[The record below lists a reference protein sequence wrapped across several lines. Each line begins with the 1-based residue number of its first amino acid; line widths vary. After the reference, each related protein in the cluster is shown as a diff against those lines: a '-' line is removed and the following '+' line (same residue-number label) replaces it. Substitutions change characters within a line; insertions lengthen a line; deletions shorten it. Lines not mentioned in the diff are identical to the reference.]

1 MAGNVDLAK
10 AFQAVTKNLA
20 QNQADLN
27 KADEYNHDH
36 GDNIVQVFDMI
47 TKAVKAKKGADVSEQ
62 LAYASQYLAKNNKS
76 GSGQAYSQSLADAA
90 SQFKGQQLTPDKSVG
105 LINALLGGGQDS
117 ASSQA
122 VSPAGDLLGALL
134 GGGQSSSETQPASA
148 AGDLL
153 GALLGGGQPSN
164 ASQPSS
170 PAGDLLGAL
179 LGGGQPSNASQPSSP
194 AGDLLGALLGG
205 GQPSNTSQSS
215 SAAGDILGALL
226 GGGSQSQ
233 NQQQGGVDSSR
244 LLSMGVNVAVKYL
257 AAKKQGLSNGEA
269 LVQALVSG
277 SRIGQTAHRAQ
288 SANIIASTLLNL
300 LAPGVN

>member
-170 PAGDLLGAL
+170 
-179 LGGGQPSNASQPSSP
+179 
-194 AGDLLGALLGG
+194 
-205 GQPSNTSQSS
+205 
-215 SAAGDILGALL
+215 AAGDILGALL

-233 NQQQGGVDSSR
+233 NQQQGGVYSSQ

>member
-10 AFQAVTKNLA
+10 AFQAVTKNLV

-170 PAGDLLGAL
+170 A
-179 LGGGQPSNASQPSSP
+179 

-226 GGGSQSQ
+226 SGGSQSQ
-233 NQQQGGVDSSR
+233 NQQQDGVDSSQ